1 MNMKTAIRKAALL
14 MLASSW
20 IISGSAQTITINGS
34 DTLLGLSQKWAD
46 AYKAKHPGVA
56 FHVAGG
62 GAPAA
67 FAALAEKKLDIALAS
82 RSIRYKEVAA
92 CEAAFGQRPA
102 EYKAAVSGL
111 AVYVNANNPV
121 KVLTYDELFDIFKG
135 KHRNWKEVEGGD
147 LAISVYAQETNS
159 VHGELFNEEVL
170 NGKGIAS
177 EVHLLSGAEV
187 LKAIASDPKGI
198 GYGALTQV
206 EGVRPLSIKRAFSS
220 TPVAPS
226 EQGIANRVY
235 PISRFVY
242 CYIDPT
248 ANKSETKAYLDW
260 IRSDEGQQIAKD
272 AGYYPLPAKW
282 RSSQ

>member
-1 MNMKTAIRKAALL
+1 MNTVVRKAALL

-20 IISGSAQTITINGS
+20 MISGSAQTITIKGS

-56 FHVAGG
+56 LQVTGG

-82 RSIRYKEVAA
+82 RSIRYKEAA
-92 CEAAFGQRPA
+92 PCEAAFGQRPA
-102 EYKAAVSGL
+102 EYKVAVSGL
-111 AVYVNANNPV
+111 AIYVNKNNPV
-121 KVLTYDELFDIFKG
+121 KLLTYDELFGIFKG
-135 KHRNWKEVEGGD
+135 KHRNWKELGGGD

-159 VHGELFNEEVL
+159 VQGELFNEEVL
-170 NGKGIAS
+170 NGKGIS
-177 EVHLLSGAEV
+177 TEVHLLAGSDV
-187 LKAIASDPKGI
+187 LKAVASDPKGI
-198 GYGALTQV
+198 GYGALTQF
-206 EGVRPLSIKRAFSS
+206 EDVRPLSIKRAFSS

-226 EQGIANRVY
+226 EQAIANRIY

-248 ANKSETKAYLDW
+248 ANKGETKAYLDW
-260 IRSDEGQQIAKD
+260 IRSDEGQQIARE

>member
-1 MNMKTAIRKAALL
+1 M
-14 MLASSW
+14 
-20 IISGSAQTITINGS
+20 ISGSAQTITIKGS

-56 FHVAGG
+56 LQVTGG

-82 RSIRYKEVAA
+82 RSIRYKEA
-92 CEAAFGQRPA
+92 EPLEKAFGQRPT
-102 EYKAAVSGL
+102 EYKVAVNGL
-111 AVYVNANNPV
+111 VVYVNTSNPV
-121 KVLTYDELFDIFKG
+121 KVLTYDELFGIFKG
-135 KHRNWKEVEGGD
+135 KHTNWKELGGAE

-159 VHGELFNEEVL
+159 VHGELFGEEVL
-170 NGKGIAS
+170 NGKGIATK
-177 EVHLLSGAEV
+177 VQILAGADI
-187 LKAIASDPKGI
+187 LKAIADDPKSI
-198 GYGALTQV
+198 GYGALMQT

-226 EQGIANRVY
+226 EEAIANRIY

-242 CYIDPT
+242 CYTAPT
-248 ANKSETKAYLDW
+248 GIKDETKAYLDW
-260 IRSDEGQQIAKD
+260 VRGDEGQQIARE

-282 RSSQ
+282 RLSQ